1 MGGALA
7 ALEDGYQT
15 REIHESAYEHQRE
28 VEQNRRTVVGV
39 NRYQTATP
47 PVESIQTIDPAETAK
62 QLDRL
67 ARVRHERDAGD
78 VEATLKRLEDVAR
91 GAENTMPAVLE
102 CVEAYATV
110 GEISDVFRG
119 VFGEQQ
125 EFAPF

>member
-1 MGGALA
+1 MGGALT
-7 ALEDGYQT
+7 ALEEGYQI
-15 REIHESAYEHQRE
+15 REIHESAYEYQRE

-47 PVESIQTIDPAETAK
+47 PVDSIQTIDPAETAK

-67 ARVRHERDAGD
+67 DRVRNERDAGG

-125 EFAPF
+125 EFTPF